1 MNPTQVLRWIHRLCL
16 LQILSLGAGEWGPL
30 TYEVNDESVTITSC
44 DPAATNVDIP
54 ASIENLPVTQ
64 VGRSAFSHCV
74 ELGAVS
80 LPETLLALEDYAF
93 YGCRQLKSISL
104 PAGVENIGR
113 FAFTMCTSLNS
124 VTVDSRNEFY
134 ADREGLLYTSDLR
147 RLIHVPQHKD
157 LDDLVLPETLV
168 SIGDSAFW
176 ECPNLTSITLPD
188 SVREIGI
195 GAFGQCASLASV
207 TLGPNLETLG
217 DGAFMSCASLGEI
230 DMPPTVTAIGH
241 AAFAECSSLVSV
253 ALPQEIKIIHGDT
266 FRGCE
271 KLTSI
276 QLPDTL
282 EQIGDNAFY
291 ACHELTSLS
300 LPAGL
305 TTLGEYVFADCFKLT
320 SLRLPS
326 GVTQIGDYAFYN
338 TIQLESLSIPE
349 VFHKRGEARRLG
361 VETIY
366 PWAFHHPET
375 GQGHNHGIRLAPVI
389 MVQGHEG
396 ALKTIEIAESP
407 EGPWRFWM
415 TVSATQEGVA
425 ITDMRSTA
433 NRKFYRVVD

>member
-1 MNPTQVLRWIHRLCL
+1 MNHTKILRWIQRLCL

-30 TYEVNDESVTITSC
+30 TYEVNDGIVRITSC
-44 DPAATNVDIP
+44 DPAAINVDIP
-54 ASIENLPVTQ
+54 ASIENLPVTK
-64 VGRSAFSHCV
+64 VGRSAFSHRV

-93 YGCRQLKSISL
+93 YGCRQLESISL
-104 PAGVENIGR
+104 PAGVKTIGR

-134 ADREGLLYTSDLR
+134 AAREGILYTSDLR

-195 GAFGQCASLASV
+195 GAFGQCDSLASV
-207 TLGPNLETLG
+207 TLRSNLETIG

-241 AAFAECSSLVSV
+241 AAFAECTSLVSV
-253 ALPQEIKIIHGDT
+253 SLPQEIKIIHGDT

-271 KLTSI
+271 KLTAI
-276 QLPDTL
+276 HLPDTI
-282 EQIGDNAFY
+282 EKIGDNAFY
-291 ACHELTSLS
+291 ACHELTSLR

-305 TTLGEYVFADCFKLT
+305 TTLGEYAFADCFKLVN
-320 SLRLPS
+320 LRLPS
-326 GVTQIGDYAFYN
+326 GVTKIGDYAFYN
-338 TIQLESLSIPE
+338 TVQLESLGIPGS
-349 VFHKRGEARRLG
+349 FHARGEARRLG
-361 VETIY
+361 VEAIY
-366 PWAFHHPET
+366 PWAFHRPELR
-375 GQGHNHGIRLAPVI
+375 QGHNHGIRLAPVI

-396 ALKTIEIAESP
+396 ALKTIEIADSP
-407 EGPWRFWM
+407 EGPWKFWM
-415 TVSATQEGVA
+415 TVSAPQEGVA
-425 ITDMRSTA
+425 ITDLSELSAKR
-433 NRKFYRVVD
+433 FYRVVD